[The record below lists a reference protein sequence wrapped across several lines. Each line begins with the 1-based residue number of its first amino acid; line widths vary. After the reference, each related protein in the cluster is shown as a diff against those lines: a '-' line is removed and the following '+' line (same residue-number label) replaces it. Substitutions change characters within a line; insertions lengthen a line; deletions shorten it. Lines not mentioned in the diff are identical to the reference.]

1 LLPLSL
7 RYLQKSFNMS
17 KFFYIAPE
25 LTRFSFKAEAGFAV
39 SDPDSFGLPGEN
51 PEVNDFGDF

>member
-1 LLPLSL
+1 
-7 RYLQKSFNMS
+7 MS

-25 LTRFSFKAEAGFAV
+25 LTRFSFKSEAGFAV